1 MFGKKD
7 NQELSNQYAQPE
19 KPKKKLPVKNIIIGV
34 IVLFIL
40 IGVLSQC
47 GGNSGKSTSFSP
59 SSSSVST
66 AAAVTSSKAISS
78 SKSTSLQSYSATLG
92 AGNYTVGIDIPAGK
106 YNLTAQ
112 SGYGNVS
119 SSNMYD
125 GGLNEVM
132 GTEQSAQKTFTG
144 AKFDKDVTLS
154 ISGSLTLQISS
165 DAADVQN
172 LAARK
177 NTATKEYTFSSGNY
191 TCGTDFEPGEYVI
204 TAASGYGNVNSDN
217 MYDGGLNE
225 VMGTTNGGL
234 SQFSNA
240 EFKNGTQLQIS
251 GGVTIKMSPSK

>member
-7 NQELSNQYAQPE
+7 NQELSNHYAQPE

-47 GGNSGKSTSFSP
+47 GGNGGKSTSSSP
-59 SSSSVST
+59 SSSSPST
-66 AAAVTSSKAISS
+66 AAAVASSKAVS
-78 SKSTSLQSYSATLG
+78 SKAASLQPYSATLG
-92 AGNYTVGIDIPAGK
+92 
-106 YNLTAQ
+106 AQ
-112 SGYGNVS
+112 SGYGNVN
-119 SSNMYD
+119 SSNMYS
-125 GGLNEVM
+125 GGLNEIM

-172 LAARK
+172 LTTRK

-240 EFKNGTQLQIS
+240 EFKDGAKLTVS
-251 GGVTIKMSPSK
+251 GGVTIKISPSK

>member
-7 NQELSNQYAQPE
+7 NQELSNHYAQPE

-47 GGNSGKSTSFSP
+47 GGNGGKSTSSSP
-59 SSSSVST
+59 SSSSPST
-66 AAAVTSSKAISS
+66 AAAVASSKAVS
-78 SKSTSLQSYSATLG
+78 SKAASLQPYSATLG

-112 SGYGNVS
+112 SGYGNVN
-119 SSNMYD
+119 SSNMYS
-125 GGLNEVM
+125 GGLNEIM

-172 LAARK
+172 LTTRK

-240 EFKNGTQLQIS
+240 EFKDGAKLTVS
-251 GGVTIKMSPSK
+251 GGVTIKISPSK